1 MTGIVVGLIS
11 SIALIVVSPAMMSEG
26 ALFSLFNP
34 GIVSIP
40 LGFAVTMGVS
50 LLTSDRVKSEATEK
64 TAG

>member
-1 MTGIVVGLIS
+1 
-11 SIALIVVSPAMMSEG
+11 MMSEG

-40 LGFAVTMGVS
+40 LGFAVTIGVS
-50 LLTSDRVKSEATEK
+50 LLTADRVEAKAAEN